1 MSDVL
6 YGVQYDPNSLQHYGV
21 LGMRWGVRKNPSR
34 AYSKAT
40 RKADRLSTKASKLEK
55 SANDGAWNTAKAKHK
70 SQKLGK
76 KAAKLQRKANKA
88 FRSGNTTKAAH
99 LQSKANKYTRKKDKI
114 DATAANTEWVAA
126 KKRRKAQKT
135 RKRYDKWLDA
145 MQREFGVVKLEDIDP
160 EIRERGR
167 QYLHMLRS

>member
-6 YGVQYDPNSLQHYGV
+6 YGVWYNTDALQHHGV
-21 LGMRWGVRKNPSR
+21 LGMRWGIRKNPSR
-34 AYSKAT
+34 AYAKAT

-55 SANDGAWNTAKAKHK
+55 SSNDGAWNMAKAKHK

-88 FRSGNTTKAAH
+88 LRSGNTTKAAY
-99 LQSKANKYTRKKDKI
+99 LQSKAGKYIRKKDKI
-114 DATAANTEWVAA
+114 DATAANAEWVSA
-126 KKRRKAQKT
+126 KKKRKAQRT

-160 EIRERGR
+160 EIRERGK